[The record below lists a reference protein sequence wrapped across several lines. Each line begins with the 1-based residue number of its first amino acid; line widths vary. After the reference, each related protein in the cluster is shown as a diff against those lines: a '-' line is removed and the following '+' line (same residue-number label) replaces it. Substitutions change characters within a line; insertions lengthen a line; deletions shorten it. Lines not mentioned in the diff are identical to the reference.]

1 MFAWILQEERE
12 TWGHIWGLFSGWKHI
27 IVIYY
32 SHTTA
37 IHGKTEA
44 VLHVSA
50 KRETRIRKEEMKANV
65 GIFNVSFIYEG
76 EGGIIRY
83 WQKFR

>member
-1 MFAWILQEERE
+1 MFVWILQEKRE

-37 IHGKTEA
+37 IPGKTEA
-44 VLHVSA
+44 VQHLPA
-50 KRETRIRKEEMKANV
+50 KRETWIRKEETKVNV
-65 GIFNVSFIYEG
+65 GIFNVFFICEG
-76 EGGIIRY
+76 EGEIMRY
-83 WQKFR
+83 WQKLR